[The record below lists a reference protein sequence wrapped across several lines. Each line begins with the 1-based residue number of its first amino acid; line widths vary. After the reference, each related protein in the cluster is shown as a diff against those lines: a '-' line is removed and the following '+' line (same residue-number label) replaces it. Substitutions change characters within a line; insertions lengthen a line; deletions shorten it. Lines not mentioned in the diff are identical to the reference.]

1 MTNQIETPTKA
12 KRIGRPELPQRE
24 KEKTITTKLAVSRE
38 LIEAEFDSLLGL
50 SKEDRLTER
59 GVEILQNAELRLD
72 FAKEIELLNDELRGL
87 EAQSDADSEEKR
99 KFKLAKKEI
108 LSNELEKMPPLGYT
122 QAMWDSIDPSMIEK
136 SIGRP
141 KLPIEFKLNRI
152 RLEFNYQLSILNR
165 YEKADGLELSTY
177 ESLLEEHNLKQS
189 QKGEKAQTPG
199 RPRNSQFDILT
210 RDLKKLNSK
219 IQHIESG
226 AAQAEQEA
234 KLKNASINQNGKRSG
249 RPMLNLSKKLAELKM
264 ERHNLNH
271 KLESLYGVEWHKNLA
286 PAVAE
291 ATITTETKANEQAV
305 EPVVAQADNQQQM
318 SAAALEELSLERLKK
333 IREESRARRQAAV
346 MAQANSKPHEVY
358 QEIGDNT
365 GQAAIELA
373 EKDEE
378 SEFNELISFL
388 DKGESNA
395 SRKAS

>member
-24 KEKTITTKLAVSRE
+24 KEKTITTKLAVARE
-38 LIEAEFDSLLGL
+38 LIEAEFNSLLGL